1 MKEASKY
8 SPDQLDRLWEKIDSQ
23 ALMEKQSAMATFEI
37 ARIYRASEP
46 EFRKA
51 AREAFGR
58 WLLSPNERMR
68 FDALAL
74 IREFDVFE
82 AIPNLRRLQQLLD
95 RVQGSEAEFD
105 REKVRDVLRY
115 LDVAARTSKP

>member
-58 WLLSPNERMR
+58 WLLSRNERMR